1 MRKFMAGAV
10 SAVAVVA
17 AVAACSTTTSLTATT
32 AKAQCAP
39 WRAISYASK
48 HDTADT
54 VREVRVH
61 NLTGQKLGCWK

>member
-1 MRKFMAGAV
+1 MKRAAQRDLRSC
-10 SAVAVVA
+10 SAFCAL
-17 AVAACSTTTSLTATT
+17 AACSTTTSLTATT